1 MAKLQVIRCVTVLI
15 FLLYLKVILS
25 NVGPLDVE
33 IGKFVEIPQV
43 FRFVPPVVLSFLIF
57 VTIFYWVKY
66 RQRRSTISKFLTVEF
81 LVVIFSS
88 VLLPTSGHCEPLN
101 KFTDLTSCVNVN
113 LSAQLVVFAS
123 IILQMSHSRYLKAF
137 TYLIWFIAIICLF
150 LYQKTS
156 DVLISSV
163 FVMLVFTNPFVTKI
177 SKFLIQESP
186 YFERIHDVTIS
197 KHVITSI

>member
-1 MAKLQVIRCVTVLI
+1 MAKLQVIRCVTVFI

-25 NVGPLDVE
+25 NVGPLDME

-43 FRFVPPVVLSFLIF
+43 FRFVPPVILSFIIL
-57 VTIFYWVKY
+57 VTGCYWVKY
-66 RQRRSTISKFLTVEF
+66 RRQAERISKFLTVEF

-88 VLLPTSGHCEPLN
+88 VLLPNDTFCRAKNPFIDWPN
-101 KFTDLTSCVNVN
+101 CLTVN
-113 LSAQLVVFAS
+113 LSAQLMVFAS

-137 TYLIWFIAIICLF
+137 ICLILFIAIICLF
-150 LYQKTS
+150 LYQRTS
-156 DVLISSV
+156 DVIISSV
-163 FVMLVFTNPFVTKI
+163 FVMLVSTNPFVTKI

-197 KHVITSI
+197 KHVISSI